1 MQISLVR
8 FGRQWSQP
16 TPARDS
22 ASARSRRR
30 ATRSSGSRSSCSP
43 SRATSRRRSPR
54 SPTPPRSA
62 PRTIFAYF
70 PSKEDILFCDSAEI
84 QERLAH
90 ALRERP
96 DGATALDALREF
108 IFGSLAPDSTKALR
122 KCIVASDE
130 TLQRSERARFAPL
143 EQLMAEAIAE
153 DLNAGPDDIRPQIV
167 AAAIFAAFNTLS
179 DRDPGIP
186 PQPFSRRT
194 RYGSN
199 RRRHK
204 LPARRPRSAQTRLG
218 TSTVRL
224 PGRSGC
230 IQMRSTSASG
240 TTLAATPIA
249 PQLISSMS
257 EGSSAT

>member
-1 MQISLVR
+1 MEA
-8 FGRQWSQP
+8 G
-16 TPARDS
+16 
-22 ASARSRRR
+22 
-30 ATRSSGSRSSCSP
+30 
-43 SRATSRRRSPR
+43 
-54 SPTPPRSA
+54 SPTDIRPGLRERKKQKTRETIIKVALELFADQGYEQTTIAEIADAAEVA

-70 PSKEDILFCDSAEI
+70 PSKEDILFYDSAEI

-96 DGATALDALREF
+96 DGTTALDALREF

-122 KCIVASDE
+122 KCIVTSDE
-130 TLQRSERARFAPL
+130 TLQRSERARYAPL

-153 DLNAGPDDIRPQIV
+153 DLNAGPTTSGPR
-167 AAAIFAAFNTLS
+167 S
-179 DRDPGIP
+179 SP
-186 PQPFSRRT
+186 PRYSPPSTPSATATRHPAPAVLTRT